1 MSKSDNSRG
10 SLMALR
16 PSLPRVGAVQT
27 TPEMEARILGTAK
40 TDIFT
45 ERRKDTFIE
54 DQSENADPGQG
65 THTPTPIVST
75 ASGAGTALAPV
86 PPTPPTA
93 GRRKEPTVLM
103 NAKIPYSL
111 HNRLKRTAQ
120 FNDIS
125 MTDILI
131 RAIETEMASRRYA
144 TPPEHWGSDQ
154 SESRDVD

>member
-10 SLMALR
+10 SLMALK
-16 PSLPRVGAVQT
+16 SNLPRVAAVQT
-27 TPEMEARILGTAK
+27 TPEMESRILGATK
-40 TDIFT
+40 KDVFT
-45 ERRKDTFIE
+45 ERRKDIFIDE
-54 DQSENADPGQG
+54 PSEHAAPGQG
-65 THTPTPIVST
+65 THPPPTPSITSG
-75 ASGAGTALAPV
+75 SGAGTALAPV
-86 PPTPPTA
+86 PPASAA

-111 HNRLKRTAQ
+111 HSRLKRTAQ

-144 TPPEHWGSDQ
+144 TPPEQWGSDPTQ
-154 SESRDVD
+154 TPDFE